1 MNRKSL
7 NYLDLIPVRN
17 KNISYSTENGIVKLY
32 IKNKGFFHYIT
43 QKLCKKPTVSTIEL
57 EEIGSCIWQSIDEK
71 NDVFTIGQIIKDKFG
86 SDIEPLYER
95 LYKYFKILEITK
107 LITIKPSQFI
117 SQNK

>member
-71 NDVFTIGQIIKDKFG
+71 KRCFYYWTNYKRQIWFRYRTSIRKA
-86 SDIEPLYER
+86 L
-95 LYKYFKILEITK
+95 
-107 LITIKPSQFI
+107 
-117 SQNK
+117 

>member
-43 QKLCKKPTVSTIEL
+43 QKLCKKPTVSTIE
-57 EEIGSCIWQSIDEK
+57 K
-71 NDVFTIGQIIKDKFG
+71 
-86 SDIEPLYER
+86 
-95 LYKYFKILEITK
+95 
-107 LITIKPSQFI
+107 
-117 SQNK
+117 